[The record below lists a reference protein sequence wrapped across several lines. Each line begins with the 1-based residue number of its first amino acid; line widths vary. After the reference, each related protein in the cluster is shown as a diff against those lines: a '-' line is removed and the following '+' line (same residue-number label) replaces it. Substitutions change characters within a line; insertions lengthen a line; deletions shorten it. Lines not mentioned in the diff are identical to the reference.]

1 MDSDQDIGR
10 RIIALREHHGL
21 SQTAFAESIS
31 TANNT
36 LSEYESGARHLPLE
50 KAKRI
55 CSRWGASL
63 DWLVNG
69 AVGQPGYELA
79 AHYFPNLPKIE
90 LNARRVR
97 PGWMRWGNEAPPP
110 AEPDII
116 PPTEPQEPEGEG
128 SLDIPAFLGRQ
139 SA

>member
-79 AHYFPNLPKIE
+79 AKLGPLPKIKSDGKE
-90 LNARRVR
+90 AAKTEGPPGRRKAANR
-97 PGWMRWGNEAPPP
+97 
-110 AEPDII
+110 
-116 PPTEPQEPEGEG
+116 
-128 SLDIPAFLGRQ
+128 
-139 SA
+139 